1 MTSSKRAPA
10 RPRMACKRSK
20 VRWVCGPMP
29 PETSLPSVP
38 RPVSPAVNRTR
49 EGLTL
54 IPGMKPRPRS
64 TGRSARISRRSIV
77 SSFATR
83 DSLRPEAPYCA
94 RERNAVKAALFPIGS
109 HLPYDRRRSRAAE
122 KGRDGRHDRPRAHR
136 PGGCRRGSGGSAP
149 CALALRAEPEVRSWE
164 DGRGPRQR
172 DRVQGSLGPLTHIA
186 DDKERAHDRRRR
198 HHPESGLSRAYLL

>member
-10 RPRMACKRSK
+10 WPRMACKRSK
-20 VRWVCGPMP
+20 VRCVCGPMP

-77 SSFATR
+77 PSFASR
-83 DSLRPEAPYCA
+83 NQLRVGGAI
-94 RERNAVKAALFPIGS
+94 L
-109 HLPYDRRRSRAAE
+109 RSRAQRRQ
-122 KGRDGRHDRPRAHR
+122 GDLVSHR
-136 PGGCRRGSGGSAP
+136 
-149 CALALRAEPEVRSWE
+149 EPFAVRSAQVESGRKGLAMDVMIVRVLIAPVGVAVVLVRAWE

>member
-10 RPRMACKRSK
+10 WPRMACKRSK

-64 TGRSARISRRSIV
+64 TGRSARISRRSMV
-77 SSFATR
+77 PSFASR
-83 DSLRPEAPYCA
+83 DRLRVGGAILRRRAQPRQGGLVSHREPFAVRSAQVESGRKGIAMDVMIVRVLIALVGVAVVLGGVLLVLSLFVPSLRFA
-94 RERNAVKAALFPIGS
+94 RGRTVADRDNETGYKGPSAL
-109 HLPYDRRRSRAAE
+109 
-122 KGRDGRHDRPRAHR
+122 
-136 PGGCRRGSGGSAP
+136 
-149 CALALRAEPEVRSWE
+149 
-164 DGRGPRQR
+164 
-172 DRVQGSLGPLTHIA
+172 
-186 DDKERAHDRRRR
+186 
-198 HHPESGLSRAYLL
+198 